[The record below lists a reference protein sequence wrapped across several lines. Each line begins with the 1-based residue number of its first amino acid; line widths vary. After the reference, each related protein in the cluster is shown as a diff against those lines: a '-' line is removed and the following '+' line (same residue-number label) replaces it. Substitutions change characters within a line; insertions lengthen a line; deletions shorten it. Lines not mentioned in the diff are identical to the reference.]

1 MRWAALIAIA
11 APLALPGVA
20 NAGTATLKLPTS
32 LKARGITAAAQSP
45 ATLRGRTV
53 TFPLDQAAAGS
64 LVLQARGALRLRA
77 RGQSVTLRAPQLV
90 GSSRVTSLLGGQR
103 TTVWTRSGTRVKLAP
118 TAARTIARRLRV
130 KVPRTFGTLTAAPSY
145 TAAELPCRATIA
157 GGTPP
162 APGSGE
168 PPVKPRPAGAI
179 AITSATVT
187 WHVRESFVRY
197 IATGEGTTVSGGVTE
212 GPRTGDDPP
221 LVYDFHFPHTGGWCD
236 PATGAAQIT
245 FGGTVRFSYSDHD
258 IDLRASDPEVEL
270 DGPTSR
276 VIFTVGRRTVVE
288 TLDVSE
294 ATVRVDGK
302 TFSYDRIPAAVP
314 PGTAD
319 SVFSGY
325 YLPGEPFGWVSITFT
340 TA

>member
-1 MRWAALIAIA
+1 MRWAALIAA
-11 APLALPGVA
+11 AALLALPSAA
-20 NAGTATLKLPTS
+20 NAGTATLKLPAS
-32 LKARGITAAAQSP
+32 LKKRGIAVAVQSP

-53 TFPLDQAAAGS
+53 TFPLDEAAAGS

-77 RGQSVTLRAPQLV
+77 GGRSVTLGAPQFV
-90 GSSRVTSLLGGQR
+90 GSARVTALLGGQR
-103 TTVWTRSGTRVKLAP
+103 TTVWTRSGTRAKLAP

-130 KVPRTFGTLTAAPSY
+130 KVPRSFGTLRAAPTY
-145 TAAELPCRATIA
+145 TAAAVPCRPTIA
-157 GGTPP
+157 SGTAPE
-162 APGSGE
+162 PGSGE
-168 PPVKPRPAGAI
+168 PPVKARPAGAI

-197 IATGEGTTVSGGVTE
+197 IASGEGTSVSGGAA
-212 GPRTGDDPP
+212 GGSATGDPP
-221 LVYDFHFPHTGGWCD
+221 LVYDFQFPHTGGWCD

-270 DGPTSR
+270 DGPASR
-276 VIFTVGRRTVVE
+276 VIFSIGRRTVVE
-288 TLDVSE
+288 TLDVSK
-294 ATVRVDGK
+294 ATVRVDGT
-302 TFSYDRIPAAVP
+302 TFTYDRIPAAIP
-314 PGTAD
+314 PGAAD